1 MREIVVTK
9 GEGFNVNKH
18 IKITITSNKLSYFHD
33 ATFVI
38 HAAVKSERKQQQYNQ
53 VLQVISEK
61 YIQQEINCER

>member
-1 MREIVVTK
+1 MVTK

-38 HAAVKSERKQQQYNQ
+38 HAAVKSERKQQYNQ